1 MVYTGVMGVGIFF
14 LAMGVLA
21 LVAPERVAA
30 IFGTTGLTAD
40 GRNEVRAVYGGFGVA
55 VGVLLIVATGNPAL
69 RPGVLATIAAALGG
83 MAGGRLVAAL
93 VERPRRF
100 YPCWFYC
107 VAETLMAAVLI
118 AAI

>member
-1 MVYTGVMGVGIFF
+1 MAMIVAVFFVGMGI
-14 LAMGVLA
+14 LA
-21 LVAPERVAA
+21 LAAPERITA

-55 VGVLLIVATGNPAL
+55 VGVLLWVAASSPAL
-69 RPGVLATIAAALGG
+69 RAGVYVAVAASLGG
-83 MAGGRLVAAL
+83 MAAGRLIAA
-93 VERPRRF
+93 VFERPGRF

-107 VAETLMAAVLI
+107 FAEALMAAVLL